1 MAPQVRANPSNV
13 VIVREGESATL
24 ACDVVKGSP
33 QPEITWTRKV
43 RNIQNYA
50 PFKALLDF
58 FIVSMSTYNI
68 NIVDIFVSLLLL
80 LLKFLES
87 SRKKFIEPAG
97 RSIKNLVLN

>member
-43 RNIQNYA
+43 RNIRNYA
-50 PFKALLDF
+50 SFKALLDL
-58 FIVSMSTYNI
+58 FIVSISTYKI
-68 NIVDIFVSLLLL
+68 NIVDTFVALLLL
-80 LLKFLES
+80 LLKFL
-87 SRKKFIEPAG
+87 RAG
-97 RSIKNLVLN
+97 EKNSLNRPEDP